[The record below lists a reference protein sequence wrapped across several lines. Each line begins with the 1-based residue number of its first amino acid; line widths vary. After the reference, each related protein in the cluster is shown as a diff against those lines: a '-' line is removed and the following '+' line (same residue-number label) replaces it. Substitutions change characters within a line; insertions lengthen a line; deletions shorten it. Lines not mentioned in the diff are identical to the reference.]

1 MNDSTKVSI
10 VVPIFNVEQFL
21 QECLDSILVQTHHNL
36 EIILVDDG
44 SPDKSGEIA
53 DNNAVRDTR
62 IKVIHKK
69 NGGVSTARNAG
80 LEQVTGDYFCFADA
94 DDRLEPDYVEYLL
107 GLAVKYQT
115 EVSLTTDHYTTFN
128 TAGPQNNAEEVVTG
142 IEAACAIL
150 SYKMPIGVY
159 CKLFSSDLLKKGA
172 HFEEQLFI
180 GEGFNFNVDSFM
192 MAEKVAVGHHKV
204 YFYRKDNEE
213 SAMTRF
219 RIEKVRCALK
229 AIDYIEKK
237 HGEKDDYLDKCIKFA
252 RWHTSCDMLSFM
264 TNARAGKQY
273 PIEYRQYYQT
283 ARRDALEAL
292 SLNIYN
298 REKIKAVLTFIYP
311 KTLALLIRWRSALH
325 KRQHS

>member
-1 MNDSTKVSI
+1 MKEEIKVSI
-10 VVPIFNVEQFL
+10 IVPVYQVENYL
-21 QECLDSILVQTHHNL
+21 QECIDSILAQTHRNI

-44 SPDKSGEIA
+44 GPDKSGDIA
-53 DNNAVRDTR
+53 DKNAVMDSR

-69 NGGVSTARNAG
+69 NGGVSSARNVG
-80 LEQVTGDYFCFADA
+80 LVQVTGDYFCFADA

-107 GLAVKYQT
+107 SLVVRYHT
-115 EVSLTTDHYTTFN
+115 EISLTTDHYTTFN
-128 TAGPQNNAEEVVTG
+128 TSGAQNNAVEEVSG
-142 IEAACAIL
+142 LDAACAIL

-159 CKLFSSDLLKKGA
+159 CKLFSRDLLKRGLR
-172 HFEEQLFI
+172 FEEELFI

-192 MAEKVAVGHHKV
+192 MANNVAIGHRKV

-219 RIEKVRCALK
+219 KIEKVQCALK

-237 HGEKDDYLDKCIKFA
+237 HGGKDDYLDKCIKFA
-252 RWHTSCDMLSFM
+252 RWHTSCDMLSFI

-273 PIEYRQYYQT
+273 PIEYRQCYKK
-283 ARRDALEAL
+283 ARRDALAAL